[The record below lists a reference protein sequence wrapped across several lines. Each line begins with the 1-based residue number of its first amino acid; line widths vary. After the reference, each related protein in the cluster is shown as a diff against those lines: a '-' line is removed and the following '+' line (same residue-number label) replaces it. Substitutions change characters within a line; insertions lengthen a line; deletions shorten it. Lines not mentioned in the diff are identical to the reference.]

1 MSDKKTSHE
10 DTNATTQ
17 PRPAR
22 RKPAL
27 PNIHPDDAKDKVFTA
42 ILKALLK
49 KGNKPS
55 SPKELANDI
64 VKHKYATLGGATPFA
79 TVSSRIS
86 QHFKRAA
93 EHNPPRAPLLAK
105 HVDHRHSRKINYSL
119 ITPGDNSASTMKP
132 SSDSSSSAPSPSLSP
147 SQKSTS
153 STTLH
158 QQGQHPLSQH
168 HGKISLSSSSLS
180 PKNDLEEKSSDSS
193 NALSDEEQHRS
204 MDSGSADQQHFLR
217 SSSLTGSKSHRPS
230 SSLRRRK
237 RTRTR
242 DGSPGTDTHHHHQSD
257 SDQDSSESKRTRRE
271 SSIVGFPSFS
281 KHHHHHNTTNHM
293 ENTSPAKLDSDEDD
307 SEAEY
312 SDYYEDMMKGDETMA
327 HIEISRRRSS
337 VFRRPSSTVNSGSTT
352 TTTTITPNDS
362 TDSPKLV
369 GRKLSLPL
377 NGLLGDN
384 EFWTPYTFEQ
394 DLTND
399 NMYIPEHNASNHSHP
414 QMNHQP
420 QISLNIVPPES
431 ISETELELYF
441 GGPTLCTNT
450 SGNNNNNNN
459 NNSSSN
465 NNNKWLNPNSS
476 SASARTGRK
485 SFCSVS
491 NGKEASLLHRALMAN
506 SARGRLSL
514 TSTKV
519 DDDDE
524 DDDDNEVEPP
534 MRRRSWPL
542 VGTALMNQD
551 DEPIS
556 FAMDNNNLDKA
567 TSEEPHQDVGKSA
580 VAALIQQQPNKPV
593 KGNNETDRTSSS
605 EHNDEKP
612 LDQNNN
618 TIDVEATHLKEET
631 TESKVSN
638 SDDDPTASIS
648 KTYSENGHRFT
659 ITKKVLGNLQCYEL
673 DSPDD
678 IPDTKVLRFIASNDG
693 ASEHVALR
701 TRHADS
707 TKHEQR
713 RNSQHFYL
721 VEGCVNAT
729 QLRKAARPVL
739 GKGSFDAAAEAEEG
753 RLVVTLTKGSM
764 ECRGAWVTL
773 ARARK
778 LVDEFEIESS
788 PGLARLLGDDPMDE
802 EHDSKRRTSSTS
814 ENNEAAS
821 PTSIISADGPTSKLG
836 SASAPVSSDEA
847 DDEEFV
853 RFEEDDKIPTNTASQ
868 GDTRKMDTKPTPII
882 TTPISTTPTPI
893 SYTNPPPMDT
903 PNFNLSAF
911 QQLAAAIPGLS
922 NVTPT
927 LDLAR
932 SFASYMQ
939 AVAKATSGSTTPH
952 SPSVPS
958 GTSSPSSPFAAFDI
972 RSALARFPALDALL
986 KKDSS
991 LAGLQPT
998 TSQSVPTSPT
1008 GGLPLGITDTNK
1020 ILPTTPTNPPIYIT
1034 VIDNVTVCVATLNVS
1049 GGDNGDKTYNV
1060 MRRMDTGFVN
1070 GTTLLT
1076 VGGIDTERE
1085 RSMILSFEMERIR
1098 IPNRNSELC
1107 GTWIPLRRA
1116 QELAVTCSI
1125 QNRLGPFLSDRL
1137 ESYFSS
1143 TIPIS
1148 RGPSGVRGG
1157 KPITGLRRSSSGSD
1171 HGNGNSLLMM
1181 SAAAA
1186 ATESSQR
1193 KSASSTQ
1200 LQQLLLSHP
1209 YKTLKLGGTN
1219 NSSHGTLKA
1228 PLLGNFDRTKD
1239 LRQQRSISVINSR
1252 RPYSKSDDDTLDSAG
1267 VEQRPKRQQRNV
1279 DIDILNDNDSDADTE
1294 SDTDVNEV
1302 RQQMKRMRDAA
1313 IDAMETGHS
1322 MDLEELLS
1330 RASGPIVQPARS
1342 NHIRPSPLPAT
1353 STPGGSAAT
1362 VKRRRLFDIDEEGNA
1377 PPAFRKPANFLPHG
1391 RRRPPTVGNNGA
1403 NSTWI
1408 GGGGAGKLTTSMIK
1422 KSASW
1427 NGSLPLPRNNVVLPG
1442 NKKAA
1447 NGSKRKKT
1455 AQRKNSNDNNSN
1467 NHVVEHQEKAKTS
1480 LVKSIGYP
1488 TTTSNST
1495 STVPV
1500 TSSPLSSHIDATATT
1515 TCASTNNK
1523 HDDPT
1528 LQKDQTTPPASDDT
1542 VPTTKSLTLDED
1554 EDEEIDIGGSDDDDD
1569 VR

>member
-10 DTNATTQ
+10 DTIATTQ
-17 PRPAR
+17 PRPPR

-105 HVDHRHSRKINYSL
+105 HVDQRHSRKINYSL

-132 SSDSSSSAPSPSLSP
+132 SSDSSSSAASPSPSLS
-147 SQKSTS
+147 QKSTLS
-153 STTLH
+153 ATLR
-158 QQGQHPLSQH
+158 QQGQHPLLQH
-168 HGKISLSSSSLS
+168 HGEKSLSSSS

-193 NALSDEEQHRS
+193 ITLSDEEPHQP

-230 SSLRRRK
+230 SALRRRK

-242 DGSPGTDTHHHHQSD
+242 DGSPGMGTHHQHHHQSD
-257 SDQDSSESKRTRRE
+257 SDQDSSESKRPRRE
-271 SSIVGFPSFS
+271 SSIIGFPSFS

-293 ENTSPAKLDSDEDD
+293 ENTSPTKLDSDEDD

-352 TTTTITPNDS
+352 TTTTTTITPNDS

-399 NMYIPEHNASNHSHP
+399 NMYIPEHNSSNHSHP

-441 GGPTLCTNT
+441 GGPTLSTNT

-459 NNSSSN
+459 
-465 NNNKWLNPNSS
+465 KWLNPNLSN
-476 SASARTGRK
+476 ASARTARK

-506 SARGRLSL
+506 SARGRLSP
-514 TSTKV
+514 TTTKV
-519 DDDDE
+519 DDDDD

-556 FAMDNNNLDKA
+556 FDNRTPDKA
-567 TSEEPHQDVGKSA
+567 TSEEPHQDVRKSA
-580 VAALIQQQPNKPV
+580 ATALIQQQPSKYVEGYND
-593 KGNNETDRTSSS
+593 TDRTSSR
-605 EHNDEKP
+605 EGNDEKGP
-612 LDQNNN
+612 GQNKTLDAAA
-618 TIDVEATHLKEET
+618 IHLKEEAIESSVNNRDGDST
-631 TESKVSN
+631 T
-638 SDDDPTASIS
+638 SIS
-648 KTYSENGHRFT
+648 KSYSENGHQFT

-739 GKGSFDAAAEAEEG
+739 GKGSFDATAEAEEG

-788 PGLARLLGDDPMDE
+788 PGLARLLGDDPMNE
-802 EHDSKRRTSSTS
+802 QHDSKRRTSSTS
-814 ENNEAAS
+814 ENNDAAS
-821 PTSIISADGPTSKLG
+821 PTSIISVDVPTGKLG

-853 RFEEDDKIPTNTASQ
+853 RFEEDDKTPTNTISQ
-868 GDTRKMDTKPTPII
+868 GDTKKMDAKPTPII
-882 TTPISTTPTPI
+882 TTPISTAPTSI
-893 SYTNPPPMDT
+893 SPSSSNTNPPPTDT

-958 GTSSPSSPFAAFDI
+958 GTSVPSSPLAAFDI

-1008 GGLPLGITDTNK
+1008 GGVPLGITDTNK
-1020 ILPTTPTNPPIYIT
+1020 IFPTTPTNPPIYIT
-1034 VIDNVTVCVATLNVS
+1034 VIDNVTVCVANLSIS
-1049 GGDNGDKTYNV
+1049 GGDTADKTYNV

-1252 RPYSKSDDDTLDSAG
+1252 RPYSKSDDDTPDSAG
-1267 VEQRPKRQQRNV
+1267 LEQRPKQQQPDV

-1353 STPGGSAAT
+1353 STPGGSAT
-1362 VKRRRLFDIDEEGNA
+1362 TIKRRRLFDIDEEGNA

-1391 RRRPPTVGNNGA
+1391 RRRPPTIGNSGP

-1408 GGGGAGKLTTSMIK
+1408 GGGAGKLTTSMIK

-1442 NKKAA
+1442 NKKVA

-1455 AQRKNSNDNNSN
+1455 TQRKNSNDDNNN
-1467 NHVVEHQEKAKTS
+1467 NHVVEHQEKPT
-1480 LVKSIGYP
+1480 LVKSIGSS
-1488 TTTSNST
+1488 TTISNSI
-1495 STVPV
+1495 STVPA
-1500 TSSPLSSHIDATATT
+1500 TSSPLSSNIDATTT
-1515 TCASTNNK
+1515 TNTSPNNK
-1523 HDDPT
+1523 NEGPT
-1528 LQKDQTTPPASDDT
+1528 IPKDQTTPPASDDT
-1542 VPTTKSLTLDED
+1542 VSTTKSIALDED